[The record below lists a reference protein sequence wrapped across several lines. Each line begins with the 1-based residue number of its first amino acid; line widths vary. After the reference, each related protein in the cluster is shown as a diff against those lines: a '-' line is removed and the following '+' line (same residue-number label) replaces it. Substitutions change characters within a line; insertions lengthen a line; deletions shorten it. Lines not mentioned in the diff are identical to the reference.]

1 MTKQSIIDN
10 VKSSVLNDSKVTKK
24 LDVYSSFDHSPKPGR
39 KRKSNPKV
47 DEDKQSEISFKT
59 KNTVQKLK

>member
-1 MTKQSIIDN
+1 MNKQNIIDN
-10 VKSSVLNDSKVTKK
+10 VKSSVLNDSKITKK
-24 LDVYSSFDHSPKPGR
+24 NEIYSSFDQNSKPGR

-47 DEDKQSEISFKT
+47 DDDKLSEISFKT